1 MLLSALTKAVR
12 RQRNQVHRSASSKMP
27 KKDSKKAENT
37 KQDIKSEEESIS
49 VDKSGNICLKVHAK
63 PGAKINSITG
73 VF

>member
-1 MLLSALTKAVR
+1 
-12 RQRNQVHRSASSKMP
+12 MP